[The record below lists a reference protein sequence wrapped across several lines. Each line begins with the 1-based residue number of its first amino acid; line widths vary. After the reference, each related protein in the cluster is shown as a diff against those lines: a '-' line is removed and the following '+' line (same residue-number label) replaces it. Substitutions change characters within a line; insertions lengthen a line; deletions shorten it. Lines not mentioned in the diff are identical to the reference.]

1 MTGQKFLCHCHNLV
15 SDWKYQ
21 FSPSFIPPIDQRL
34 FTSKSFAGL
43 PHLLFDTPALQVISQ
58 GNRSLPYISY
68 DDSQSIA
75 YVAVFDYQ
83 NIHRILEIV

>member
-1 MTGQKFLCHCHNLV
+1 
-15 SDWKYQ
+15 
-21 FSPSFIPPIDQRL
+21 
-34 FTSKSFAGL
+34 
-43 PHLLFDTPALQVISQ
+43 LQVISQ
-58 GNRSLPYISY
+58 GPRSLSYISY